1 MRGRR
6 VQRLAAD
13 PTLVGAL
20 TVLIVI
26 VAVFLAYN
34 ANTGLPFVPTYKLS
48 VQVPNADSL
57 VKGNDVRVGGI
68 RVGTVESVQPVVH
81 ADGTATAKV
90 NLQLDKTVD
99 PLPADTTVA
108 VRSKS
113 ALGLKYLEVR
123 PGDDQT
129 GLPEGSTLKLTA
141 ARPETVD
148 IDQFLNMFDSTTRKA
163 IQRNEVEFGSSIA
176 ARGPDINAAIGVLP
190 DLLRTLEPVSRN
202 LASSSTGL
210 GRFFNALEA
219 TAAEVAPVA
228 EQQAHMFVSLD
239 TTFSALARVSR
250 PFIQEFISKG
260 PPTEDTAIATLPRI
274 RPFLRHSE
282 ALFSDFQPAAR
293 ALVTTAPALAA
304 ATRSGPPVLRKTPVL
319 NAELAPTAQALVD
332 FGNTP
337 GDIPGLQLLSETN
350 NTLDPTLTFLTP
362 AQTVCNYITLLLR
375 NGSEITSLGDGV
387 GTWQRFIVLDPLPG
401 AGNDQ
406 VGPNNLGTPSSAPA
420 NGPSIDEH
428 LHYNPYPHTAAPG
441 QPRECEAGNET
452 YNAGATVIGNV
463 PGNQGTKTEGQN
475 VGKKKKKDKKS
486 GKSGKKG
493 GGKS

>member
-1 MRGRR
+1 M
-6 VQRLAAD
+6 QRLAAD

-48 VQVPNADSL
+48 VQVPDADSL

-68 RVGTVESVQPVVH
+68 RVGTVKSVEPVLH
-81 ADGTATAKV
+81 DDGTATAKI

-108 VRSKS
+108 VRAKS

-123 PGDDQT
+123 PGDDRR
-129 GLPEGSTLKLTA
+129 GLAEGSTLKLAA
-141 ARPETVD
+141 ARPDTVD
-148 IDQFLNMFDSTTRKA
+148 IDQVLNMFDGQTRDA
-163 IQRNEVEFGSSIA
+163 IQRNEVEFGSALA
-176 ARGPDINAAIGVLP
+176 ARGPDINEAIAALP
-190 DLLRTLEPVSRN
+190 ELLRTLDPVMRN

-210 GRFFNALEA
+210 GRFLNALEA
-219 TAAEVAPVA
+219 SAAEVAPVA
-228 EQQAHMFVSLD
+228 ETQAHMFGSLD
-239 TTFSALARVSR
+239 TTFTAFARIAR
-250 PFIQEFISKG
+250 PYLQQFISKG
-260 PPTEDTAIATLPRI
+260 PQTEDTAIATLPHI
-274 RPFLRHSE
+274 RPFLRHSR
-282 ALFSDFQPAAR
+282 ALFSDFQPSAE

-337 GDIPGLQLLSETN
+337 GVIPGLQLLSETN
-350 NTLDPTLTFLTP
+350 NTLDPTLAYLTP

-375 NGSEITSLGDGV
+375 NGGAITSLGDGV
-387 GTWQRFIVLDPLPG
+387 GNWQRFIVLAPPTG
-401 AGNDQ
+401 TNNIGSPAG
-406 VGPNNLGTPSSAPA
+406 APA
-420 NGPSIDEH
+420 NGPELTNH
-428 LHYNPYPHTAAPG
+428 LHYNPYPNTAAPG

-452 YNAGATVIGNV
+452 YSAATTVVGNV

-475 VGKKKKKDKKS
+475 PKKKTTKKS
-486 GKSGKKG
+486 G
-493 GGKS
+493 GKS